1 MESAKLDEEKLR
13 EAACYGDL
21 EAIKTLLKKGVNI
34 NSQHSINGW
43 YDKRFLK
50 FLLTTV
56 NTFIQNLGQH
66 CIGLQKEINLMLLIA
81 YFQMELR
88 KI

>member
-21 EAIKTLLKKGVNI
+21 EAVKTLLKKGVNI

-43 YDKRFLK
+43 YDSFSFYFL
-50 FLLTTV
+50 
-56 NTFIQNLGQH
+56 
-66 CIGLQKEINLMLLIA
+66 CA
-81 YFQMELR
+81 
-88 KI
+88 